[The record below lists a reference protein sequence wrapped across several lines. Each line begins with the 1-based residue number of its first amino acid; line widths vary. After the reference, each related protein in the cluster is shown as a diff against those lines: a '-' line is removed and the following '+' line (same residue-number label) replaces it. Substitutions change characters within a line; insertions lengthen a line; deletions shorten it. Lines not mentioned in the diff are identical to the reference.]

1 MKKEVIKYELSHDGK
16 KIKKGKLKLYIP
28 NIKGLS
34 KYIEELPN
42 KIGIEESIFVLTYI
56 VILHILYFYPK
67 ICHLLEI

>member
-34 KYIEELPN
+34 KYI
-42 KIGIEESIFVLTYI
+42 
-56 VILHILYFYPK
+56 
-67 ICHLLEI
+67 